1 MKYESECD
9 ALTANEVA
17 HQLLSSVLDSNERIG
32 ESYVEDGVLYVNIH
46 YNEPSHPRLD
56 GTLLRTDEFTL
67 SDLRRE
73 LCEGEVYCWAKDE
86 NGTDVLLCNN

>member
-1 MKYESECD
+1 MKYEIDCA

-17 HQLLSSVLDSNERIG
+17 HQLLDSVLDPNEGIG

-46 YNEPSHPRLD
+46 YNEPSDPRCD
-56 GTLLRTDEFTL
+56 GCVKHTEEFTND
-67 SDLRRE
+67 DLRRE

-86 NGTDVLLCNN
+86 DGIDVLLCRN